1 MMSAQ
6 HTLAVL
12 AAVWLAGCSNE
23 TITDLVYYE
32 RPGVP
37 ALFQYAA
44 GGRDFRTVIHGN
56 PSAAS
61 KEAFDAAVVAAM
73 QGRNWAPATNFTT
86 SPSQSAR
93 EGYRVVLVFS
103 GDRYFPRK
111 ALCRDVDSAAVTPA
125 TGRVQ
130 LQAAFCFR
138 EQIFSEV
145 HTNFDA
151 IRGLND
157 PVLDRAVAQTVLQ
170 LFPLRDPY
178 IERDNEQNV
187 IIPIIPP

>member
-1 MMSAQ
+1 MMSAK
-6 HTLAVL
+6 HTIAVL
-12 AAVWLAGCSNE
+12 AAVWLAGCSNG

-44 GGRDFRTVIHGN
+44 GGRDSRTVIHGN

-73 QGRNWAPATNFTT
+73 QGRNWGSPTNFTT
-86 SPSQSAR
+86 SPSESAR

-103 GDRYFPRK
+103 GDRYFARK
-111 ALCRDVDSAAVTPA
+111 ALCGDVDSAALTPA

-130 LQAAFCFR
+130 LQAAFCYR
-138 EQIFSEV
+138 ERIFSQV

-151 IRGLND
+151 FRGLDD

-170 LFPLRDPY
+170 LFPLRDPD
-178 IERDNEQNV
+178 IERRDEPIV
-187 IIPIIPP
+187 IIP